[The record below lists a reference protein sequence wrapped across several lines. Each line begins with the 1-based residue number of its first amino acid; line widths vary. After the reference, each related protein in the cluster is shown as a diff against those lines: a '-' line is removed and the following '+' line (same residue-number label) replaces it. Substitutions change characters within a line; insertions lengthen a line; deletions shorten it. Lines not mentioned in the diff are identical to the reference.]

1 MGIPMMV
8 TEGNEFAALCRRRGE
23 NRKVAMLLVGAQPA
37 GSYVLVHLDTA
48 IRVLDGDEAKRIDDA
63 LDGVAA
69 AMQGR
74 AFEHLFAD
82 LIAHEPQL
90 PQSTIEPEITRR

>member
-8 TEGNEFAALCRRRGE
+8 TEGGEFSALCSRRGE
-23 NRKVAMLLVGAQPA
+23 NRKVAMLLVGAQPD

-48 IRVLDGDEAKRIDDA
+48 VRVIDHDEAKRIDDA
-63 LDGVAA
+63 LDGVDAA
-69 AMQGR
+69 LQGR

-82 LIAHEPQL
+82 LIAREPQL
-90 PQSTIEPEITRR
+90 PQSTIAPEITRK